1 LRELNEKLGL
11 TLDPARLTWLT
22 QHASPP
28 NFVWFLVAE
37 WPEFT
42 SSMVHFGDEGQEW
55 RLVSIEWFLSQE
67 RTIPHHKER
76 LKTYLRHR
84 EGRSF

>member
-1 LRELNEKLGL
+1 
-11 TLDPARLTWLT
+11 
-22 QHASPP
+22 
-28 NFVWFLVAE
+28 
-37 WPEFT
+37 
-42 SSMVHFGDEGQEW
+42 MVHFGDEGQEW